1 MLKRLEAMSKALGSL
16 IFGLGAG
23 DADLAAMLFV
33 ASQAGARDEEDEL
46 YDPDEGE
53 YGDGFDDDD

>member
-1 MLKRLEAMSKALGSL
+1 MLKRLEAMSKALGGL

-33 ASQAGARDEEDEL
+33 ASQARARDEEDEL
-46 YDPDEGE
+46 YDPYDGE
-53 YGDGFDDDD
+53 CDDFADDD